1 MQQWDENKSGGL
13 GKSSKNV
20 WESTADEE
28 SRERFE
34 LLSKCSGSG
43 DGEGSR
49 WVSIW
54 SCAVWAADTR
64 EEGGATCVGA
74 GPRPDGRSSP
84 AVVSDVETVL
94 GGSPPEKMGETQV
107 GKEGAGGS

>member
-1 MQQWDENKSGGL
+1 M
-13 GKSSKNV
+13 

-34 LLSKCSGSG
+34 LPSKCSASDG
-43 DGEGSR
+43 GEGSM

-54 SCAVWAADTR
+54 SCAVWAADTE

-74 GPRPDGRSSP
+74 GPRLEGQSSS
-84 AVVSDVETVL
+84 AVVMDVEMVL
-94 GGSPPEKMGETQV
+94 GGSLVDTMGGT
-107 GKEGAGGS
+107 